1 MTSQNSSA
9 IISTVYTSRNII
21 LDLMGKQGY
30 NIEDYGNFSVNEVNS
45 MKQNNQLDMLLE
57 SKPTTSG
64 EKTANGNKIYIRYYL
79 AKTIRPT
86 NIHEMIDD
94 LFVLSE
100 TLKKSDTL
108 YIIIKDNVNETLIN
122 ELKHIWERDGIYI
135 VIESIKCLQF
145 NILNHELVP
154 EHNVISEQEVN
165 IIMKKYNI
173 TDTVQFPDISR
184 FDPVARAICLRPG
197 QLCHIVRP
205 SKTAIN
211 ADYYRICV

>member
-1 MTSQNSSA
+1 MVTTNSS
-9 IISTVYTSRNII
+9 ILISQIFQSRKTI
-21 LDLMGKQGY
+21 LELMDKQGFDVTGY
-30 NIEDYGNFSVNEVNS
+30 SNFSVSEVNG

-100 TLKKSDTL
+100 TLKKNDTL

-122 ELKHIWERDGIYI
+122 ELKHNWERDGIYI

-154 EHNVISEQEVN
+154 EHNVVSEQEVN

-211 ADYYRICV
+211 ADYYRMCV